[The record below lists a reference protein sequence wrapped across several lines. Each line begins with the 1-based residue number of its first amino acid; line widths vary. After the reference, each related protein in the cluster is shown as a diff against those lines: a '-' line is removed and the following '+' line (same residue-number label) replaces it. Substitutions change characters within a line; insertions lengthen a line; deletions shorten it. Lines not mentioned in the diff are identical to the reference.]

1 MKFFSHEAY
10 ILTIVMGIRLSLLGF
25 MLIVSSHSYVS
36 AASNPLGRTAEQD
49 SAYTLTV
56 PVNEVSITF
65 HVSDSRGSAID
76 NLTQED
82 LRLFDNGQP
91 QKKLLSLQSYHNLPI
106 RAGFLFDTSGSM
118 LEDLDHN
125 ASIANLYATHLLKKG
140 TDRAFVI
147 GFNTKTNLTQDWT
160 DRPEAIALGIQSVAE
175 SQGVENSGTAIF
187 DSLYKTC
194 RDRWNIDRGAVTGNF
209 ILLFTD
215 GIDNASH
222 ARIDDVIDM
231 CQRTRTAIYIFTNQW
246 NSRGASRGGKTLNEL
261 VTKSGGRLFLNPND
275 DQISRDVETIDADQR
290 NEYRLVYKPSDLTPN
305 GSFHRIKLRCSVR
318 GTTILTRSG
327 YYAPGRS

>member
-1 MKFFSHEAY
+1 
-10 ILTIVMGIRLSLLGF
+10 MGIRLSLLSF
-25 MLIVSSHSYVS
+25 VLLVSSHSCVS
-36 AASNPLGRTAEQD
+36 AASNPLGPTTGQD

-65 HVSDSRGSAID
+65 HVSDSRGSATG

-82 LRLFDNGQP
+82 LQLSDNGQP
-91 QKKLLSLQSYHNLPI
+91 QQKLLSLQAYHDLPI

-118 LEDLDHN
+118 LDALDHN
-125 ASIANLYATHLLKKG
+125 ASIANLYATRLLRKG
-140 TDRAFVI
+140 TDTAFVI
-147 GFNTKTNLTQDWT
+147 RFNTDTSLTQDWT
-160 DRPEAIALGIQSVAE
+160 DNPEAIASGIRSIAE
-175 SQGVENSGTAIF
+175 RDKGENSPTAIF

-231 CQRTRTAIYIFTNQW
+231 CQRTRTAIYVFTNQW
-246 NSRGASRGGKTLNEL
+246 NSRGASRGRKTLTEL

-275 DQISRDVETIDADQR
+275 DQISRDVQTIDADQR
-290 NEYRLVYKPSDLTPN
+290 NQYRLVYKPSDLTPN

>member
-1 MKFFSHEAY
+1 MRWS
-10 ILTIVMGIRLSLLGF
+10 LLSL
-25 MLIVSSHSYVS
+25 MLVVWTHPCVPATSDS
-36 AASNPLGRTAEQD
+36 AGRVTEQD
-49 SAYTLTV
+49 GAYTLNV

-65 HVSDSRGSAID
+65 HVSDSRGSTID

-82 LRLFDNGQP
+82 LRLFDNGRP
-91 QKKLLSLQSYHNLPI
+91 QKKLLSLQAYHDLPI

-118 LEDLDHN
+118 LDDLDHN
-125 ASIANLYATHLLKKG
+125 ASIANLYATRLLRKG
-140 TDRAFVI
+140 TDSAFVI
-147 GFNTKTNLTQDWT
+147 GFNTDTSLTQDWT
-160 DRPEAIALGIQSVAE
+160 DNPEAIALGIRSIAE
-175 SQGVENSGTAIF
+175 RERGENSGTAIF

-246 NSRGASRGGKTLNEL
+246 NSRGASSGGKTLNEL
-261 VTKSGGRLFLNPND
+261 VTKSGGRLFLHPND
-275 DQISRDVETIDADQR
+275 DQIAQDVQMIDADQR
-290 NEYRLVYKPSDLTPN
+290 NQYRLVYKPSDLTSN
-305 GSFHRIKLRCSVR
+305 GSFHRIKLRCSLR

>member
-1 MKFFSHEAY
+1 
-10 ILTIVMGIRLSLLGF
+10 MGIRLSLLGF
-25 MLIVSSHSYVS
+25 LLVISTHSCVST
-36 AASNPLGRTAEQD
+36 AANPLEQTTGQD
-49 SAYTLTV
+49 SAYTLIV

-76 NLTQED
+76 ELTQQD

-91 QKKLLSLQSYHNLPI
+91 QEKLLSLQAYHDLPI

-118 LEDLDHN
+118 LDALDHN
-125 ASIANLYATHLLKKG
+125 AAIANLYATRLLKRG

-147 GFNTKTNLTQDWT
+147 AFNTNTSLTQDWT
-160 DRPEAIALGIQSVAE
+160 DNPEAIALGIRSVAE
-175 SQGVENSGTAIF
+175 RVEGENSGTAIF

-194 RDRWNIDRGAVTGNF
+194 RDRWNVDPGAVTGNF

-246 NSRGASRGGKTLNEL
+246 NSRGASRGGRTLNEL

-275 DQISRDVETIDADQR
+275 DQISRDVQTIDADQR
-290 NEYRLVYKPSDLTPN
+290 SQYRLIYRPSDLTPN

>member
-1 MKFFSHEAY
+1 MR
-10 ILTIVMGIRLSLLGF
+10 IGLSLLGF
-25 MLIVSSHSYVS
+25 VLVVSSHSFVS
-36 AASNPLGRTAEQD
+36 AAYDPLGQTTAQD
-49 SAYTLTV
+49 SAYTLAV
-56 PVNEVSITF
+56 PVNEVSVTF
-65 HVSDSRGSAID
+65 HVSDARGSAIG
-76 NLTQED
+76 NLKQED

-91 QKKLLSLQSYHNLPI
+91 QKKLLSLQSYHDLPI

-118 LEDLDHN
+118 LDDLEHN
-125 ASIANLYATHLLKKG
+125 ASIANLYATRLLRQR

-147 GFNTKTNLTQDWT
+147 GFNTKTSLTQDWT
-160 DRPEAIALGIQSVAE
+160 DNPDAIALGIQSVAE
-175 SQGVENSGTAIF
+175 RQESENSGTAIF
-187 DSLYKTC
+187 DSLYRTC
-194 RDRWNIDRGAVTGNF
+194 RDRWNMDREAVTGNF

-246 NSRGASRGGKTLNEL
+246 NSRGASRGGKTLIEL

-275 DQISRDVETIDADQR
+275 NEISRDVQTIDADQR
-290 NEYRLVYKPSDLTPN
+290 NQYRLVYKPSALAPN

>member
-1 MKFFSHEAY
+1 
-10 ILTIVMGIRLSLLGF
+10 MGIRLSLLGF
-25 MLIVSSHSYVS
+25 MLVVSSHSYVS
-36 AASNPLGRTAEQD
+36 AISNPLGRTTEQE

-65 HVSDSRGSAID
+65 HVSDSRGSAIA

-82 LRLFDNGQP
+82 LRLFDNGEP
-91 QKKLLSLQSYHNLPI
+91 QKKLLSLESYHNLPI

-118 LEDLDHN
+118 LDDLDHN

-147 GFNTKTNLTQDWT
+147 GFNTKTSVTQDWT
-160 DRPEAIALGIQSVAE
+160 DSPEAIALGIQSVAE
-175 SQGVENSGTAIF
+175 RQGGENSGTAIF

-275 DQISRDVETIDADQR
+275 DQISRDVQTIDADQR
-290 NEYRLVYKPSDLTPN
+290 NQYRLVYKPSDLTAN

>member
-1 MKFFSHEAY
+1 MS
-10 ILTIVMGIRLSLLGF
+10 
-25 MLIVSSHSYVS
+25 
-36 AASNPLGRTAEQD
+36 
-49 SAYTLTV
+49 
-56 PVNEVSITF
+56 
-65 HVSDSRGSAID
+65 
-76 NLTQED
+76 
-82 LRLFDNGQP
+82 
-91 QKKLLSLQSYHNLPI
+91 
-106 RAGFLFDTSGSM
+106 
-118 LEDLDHN
+118 
-125 ASIANLYATHLLKKG
+125 
-140 TDRAFVI
+140 
-147 GFNTKTNLTQDWT
+147 LTQDWT
-160 DRPEAIALGIQSVAE
+160 DSPEAIALGIQSVAE

-246 NSRGASRGGKTLNEL
+246 NSRGASRGGRTLNEL

-275 DQISRDVETIDADQR
+275 DQISRDVQTIDADQR
-290 NEYRLVYKPSDLTPN
+290 NQYRLVYKPSDLAPN

-318 GTTILTRSG
+318 GTAILTRSG

>member
-1 MKFFSHEAY
+1 
-10 ILTIVMGIRLSLLGF
+10 MGIRLSLLG
-25 MLIVSSHSYVS
+25 LVLVVSSHSNVS
-36 AASNPLGRTAEQD
+36 GTSNPLGQTTGQD

-65 HVSDSRGSAID
+65 HVSDSLGSAVD
-76 NLTQED
+76 GLTQQD
-82 LRLFDNGQP
+82 LRLFDNGQL
-91 QKKLLSLQSYHNLPI
+91 QNKLLSLESYHDLPI

-118 LEDLDHN
+118 LDDLDHN

-140 TDRAFVI
+140 RDTAFVI
-147 GFNTKTNLTQDWT
+147 GFNTKTSVTQDWT
-160 DRPEAIALGIQSVAE
+160 DNPEAIALGIRSVAE
-175 SQGVENSGTAIF
+175 RQGGENSGTAIF
-187 DSLYKTC
+187 DSLYITC

-215 GIDNASH
+215 GIDDASH

-275 DQISRDVETIDADQR
+275 NQISRDVQTIDADQR
-290 NEYRLVYKPSDLTPN
+290 NQYRLVYKPSDLTPN

-327 YYAPGRS
+327 

>member
-1 MKFFSHEAY
+1 
-10 ILTIVMGIRLSLLGF
+10 MGIRLSLLG
-25 MLIVSSHSYVS
+25 LVLLVSSHSCVS
-36 AASNPLGRTAEQD
+36 AASNPLGQITGQA

-56 PVNEVSITF
+56 PVNEVSISF

-76 NLTQED
+76 NLTQEH

-91 QKKLLSLQSYHNLPI
+91 QQKLLSLQAYHDLPI

-118 LEDLDHN
+118 LDDLDHN
-125 ASIANLYATHLLKKG
+125 ASIANLYATRLLKKG

-147 GFNTKTNLTQDWT
+147 GFNTNTSLTQDWT
-160 DRPEAIALGIQSVAE
+160 DNPEAIALGIRSVAE
-175 SQGVENSGTAIF
+175 REEGENSGTAIF

-261 VTKSGGRLFLNPND
+261 VTKSGGRLFLNPNE
-275 DQISRDVETIDADQR
+275 DQISRDVQMIDADQR
-290 NEYRLVYKPSDLTPN
+290 NQYRLVYKPSDLTPN
-305 GSFHRIKLRCSVR
+305 GSFHRIKLRCSIR
-318 GTTILTRSG
+318 GATILTRSG